1 MRFLRYL
8 SIFLLPLALLT
19 SVCFGQQQ
27 PASSPSVLP
36 KAFGGWQIAGAAHG
50 SYDPTAA
57 DSANAALLKEYGFT
71 GLTTATYTRDDGRT
85 LTIKAARF
93 QDASGAYGAFTFY
106 RTPQMHSEEIG
117 NESAAIDQRV
127 LFYHGNMLVD
137 AVFQRLS
144 AMSASELR
152 ELADD
157 LPKAAG
163 SEANPPD
170 LPTYLPKT
178 SYVKNTAKYVVGPV
192 GLEQSG
198 APLPAQ
204 YINFNRG
211 AEVVLGDYSISG
223 NTGRLTLIGYPTPQ
237 IAANQLKEIESAQ
250 QAHQVPELPTAIRR
264 TGRIVVLASGNISGD
279 VAHTLA
285 SAVNYEAEVTW
296 NQNTFHD
303 PHENVGRVV
312 LGVMLLAAIVCGM
325 SIVAGMAFGGFRLV
339 IKRLLPGKVFDRPE
353 QVEIIALHLS
363 DSVPEPG
370 DSSVSSSIKA
380 G

>member
-1 MRFLRYL
+1 MRFFRYL
-8 SIFLLPLALLT
+8 SIFLLLLALLA
-19 SVCFGQQQ
+19 SVSFGQQQ
-27 PASSPSVLP
+27 PASSPSALP
-36 KAFGGWQIAGAAHG
+36 KAFAGWHIAGPAHG
-50 SYDPTAA
+50 SSDPTAA
-57 DSANAALLKEYGFT
+57 DSANAAVLKEYGFT

-117 NESAAIDQRV
+117 NEGAAIDQRV

-137 AVFQRLS
+137 AVFLRLS

-157 LPKAAG
+157 LPKAVG

-178 SYVKNTAKYVVGPV
+178 SYVKNTAKYLVGPL

-296 NQNTFHD
+296 NQNTYHD

-325 SIVAGMAFGGFRLV
+325 SIVAGMAFGGFRLA

-363 DSVPEPG
+363 DSVQEPG